1 MAVFFI
7 LGLEFIFFE
16 FLHPP
21 CNHFKTSCVYANRSL
36 FLNQK
41 QKKTKSLL
49 MKIIQLH
56 QEEAKVIK
64 LAVENN
70 RQAQQQIYSRFSS
83 KMLSVCRQYIKDIQL
98 AEDVMITAF
107 MKVFT
112 NLSKFEHKGSFEGWI
127 RRIMVNECISYLRV
141 QKKVKFAEDEFFVEE
156 SFNALD
162 SQFTVDQIQFLIDA
176 LPDGYKM
183 VFNLYAIEGY
193 KHNEIAKMLGINE
206 GTSKSQLSHARK
218 MLQTQITILKKQDNG
233 TE

>member
-1 MAVFFI
+1 
-7 LGLEFIFFE
+7 
-16 FLHPP
+16 
-21 CNHFKTSCVYANRSL
+21 
-36 FLNQK
+36 
-41 QKKTKSLL
+41 

-56 QEEAKVIK
+56 QEETKIIK

-70 RQAQQQIYSRFSS
+70 RQAQQQIYSRFSP

-112 NLSKFEHKGSFEGWI
+112 NLNKFEHKGSFEGWI

-141 QKKVKFAEDEFFVEE
+141 QKKVRFAEDEFFIEE
-156 SFNALD
+156 SFNEID
-162 SQFTVDQIQFLIDA
+162 SQFTIDQIQFLIDA

-218 MLQTQITILKKQDNG
+218 MLQTQITILKKQENG

>member
-1 MAVFFI
+1 
-7 LGLEFIFFE
+7 
-16 FLHPP
+16 
-21 CNHFKTSCVYANRSL
+21 
-36 FLNQK
+36 
-41 QKKTKSLL
+41 
-49 MKIIQLH
+49 MKIIHLH
-56 QEEAKVIK
+56 QEETELIK

-112 NLSKFEHKGSFEGWI
+112 NLNKFEHKGSFEGWI

-141 QKKVKFAEDEFFVEE
+141 QKKIKFTEDEFFVEE
-156 SFNALD
+156 SFNEID
-162 SQFTVDQIQFLIDA
+162 SQFTVEQIQFLIDA

>member
-1 MAVFFI
+1 MQPFYNLI
-7 LGLEFIFFE
+7 
-16 FLHPP
+16 
-21 CNHFKTSCVYANRSL
+21 VYANRRL
-36 FLNQK
+36 LLK
-41 QKKTKSLL
+41 PKTESLL
-49 MKIIQLH
+49 MKIIHLH
-56 QEEAKVIK
+56 QEETEIIK

-70 RQAQQQIYSRFSS
+70 RQAQQQIYGRFSS

-112 NLSKFEHKGSFEGWI
+112 NLKKFEHKGSFEGWI
-127 RRIMVNECISYLRV
+127 RRIMVNECISYIRV
-141 QKKVKFAEDEFFVEE
+141 QKKVKFTEDEIYVEE
-156 SFNALD
+156 SFNAMD
-162 SQFTVDQIQFLIDA
+162 SQFSTDQIQFLIDA

-218 MLQTQITILKKQDNG
+218 MLQTQINTLKKQDNG

>member
-1 MAVFFI
+1 
-7 LGLEFIFFE
+7 
-16 FLHPP
+16 
-21 CNHFKTSCVYANRSL
+21 
-36 FLNQK
+36 
-41 QKKTKSLL
+41 
-49 MKIIQLH
+49 MKIIHLH
-56 QEEAKVIK
+56 QEETKIIK

-70 RQAQQQIYSRFSS
+70 RQAQQQIYSRFSP

-112 NLSKFEHKGSFEGWI
+112 NLKNFEHKGSFEGWI

-156 SFNALD
+156 SFNDID
-162 SQFTVDQIQFLIDA
+162 SQFTVEQIQYLIDA

-183 VFNLYAIEGY
+183 VFNLYALEGY

>member
-1 MAVFFI
+1 
-7 LGLEFIFFE
+7 
-16 FLHPP
+16 
-21 CNHFKTSCVYANRSL
+21 
-36 FLNQK
+36 
-41 QKKTKSLL
+41 
-49 MKIIQLH
+49 MKIIHLH
-56 QEEAKVIK
+56 QQETELIK

-70 RQAQQQIYSRFSS
+70 RQAQQQIYSRFSP

-112 NLSKFEHKGSFEGWI
+112 NLNKFENKGSFEGWI

-141 QKKVKFAEDEFFVEE
+141 QKKVKFFEDEIYVEE
-156 SFNALD
+156 SFNGID
-162 SQFTVDQIQFLIDA
+162 SQFSVDQIQFLIDA

-206 GTSKSQLSHARK
+206 GTSKSQLSHARR
-218 MLQTQITILKKQDNG
+218 MLQTQIKNLKIKENG

>member
-1 MAVFFI
+1 
-7 LGLEFIFFE
+7 
-16 FLHPP
+16 
-21 CNHFKTSCVYANRSL
+21 
-36 FLNQK
+36 
-41 QKKTKSLL
+41 
-49 MKIIQLH
+49 MKIIPLH
-56 QEEAKVIK
+56 QEEAKIIK

-70 RQAQQQIYSRFSS
+70 RQAQQQIYSNFSS

-112 NLSKFEHKGSFEGWI
+112 NLKNFEHKGSFEGWI

-141 QKKVKFAEDEFFVEE
+141 QKKIQFAEDEFFTEE
-156 SFNALD
+156 SFNEID
-162 SQFTVDQIQFLIDA
+162 SQFTIEQIQYLIDA

>member
-1 MAVFFI
+1 
-7 LGLEFIFFE
+7 
-16 FLHPP
+16 
-21 CNHFKTSCVYANRSL
+21 
-36 FLNQK
+36 
-41 QKKTKSLL
+41 
-49 MKIIQLH
+49 MKIIHLH
-56 QEEAKVIK
+56 QEETKIIQ

-70 RQAQQQIYSRFSS
+70 RQAQQQIYSKFSS

-112 NLSKFEHKGSFEGWI
+112 NLKNFEHKGSFEGWI

-141 QKKVKFAEDEFFVEE
+141 QKKVKFAEDEFFIEE
-156 SFNALD
+156 SFNEID
-162 SQFTVDQIQFLIDA
+162 SQFTVEQIQFLIDA

>member
-1 MAVFFI
+1 
-7 LGLEFIFFE
+7 
-16 FLHPP
+16 
-21 CNHFKTSCVYANRSL
+21 
-36 FLNQK
+36 
-41 QKKTKSLL
+41 
-49 MKIIQLH
+49 MKIIYLH
-56 QEEAKVIK
+56 QEETEIIK

-112 NLSKFEHKGSFEGWI
+112 SLNKFEHKGSFEGWI

-141 QKKVKFAEDEFFVEE
+141 QKKVKFVEDEIYIEE
-156 SFNALD
+156 SFNAID
-162 SQFTVDQIQFLIDA
+162 SQFSIDQIQFLIDA

-218 MLQTQITILKKQDNG
+218 MLQTQINTLKKQDNG

>member
-1 MAVFFI
+1 
-7 LGLEFIFFE
+7 
-16 FLHPP
+16 
-21 CNHFKTSCVYANRSL
+21 
-36 FLNQK
+36 
-41 QKKTKSLL
+41 

-56 QEEAKVIK
+56 HEETKIIK

-70 RQAQQQIYSRFSS
+70 RQAQQQIYSRFSP

-112 NLSKFEHKGSFEGWI
+112 NLKNFEHKGSFEGWI

-141 QKKVKFAEDEFFVEE
+141 QKKVRFVEDEFFTEE
-156 SFNALD
+156 SFNEID
-162 SQFTVDQIQFLIDA
+162 SQFTIDQIQFLIDA

-218 MLQTQITILKKQDNG
+218 MLQTQITILKKQENG